1 MATYNTGIRISA
13 FNDGELRVF
22 EAGGRRIFITL
33 KDGAPYA
40 LDDKCTHE
48 GGSLSEGYL
57 DGCEVI
63 CPLHAAA
70 FDIRTGKA
78 NENTHWATDTR
89 SYAAYAD
96 ASSGEIIVEV

>member
-1 MATYNTGIRISA
+1 MAKYNTGIRA
-13 FNDGELRVF
+13 AEFKEGELKAF
-22 EAGGRRIFITL
+22 EVGGRRILITL
-33 KDGAPYA
+33 KDGALYA

-48 GGSLSEGYL
+48 GGSLSEGYI

-70 FDIRTGKA
+70 FDIKTGKA

-96 ASSGEIIVEV
+96 ASSGEVFIEV

>member
-1 MATYNTGIRISA
+1 MAKYNTGIRISE
-13 FNDGELRVF
+13 FKDGELRAF

-33 KDGAPYA
+33 KDGTAYA

-48 GGSLSEGYL
+48 GGSLSEGYV

-96 ASSGEIIVEV
+96 ASSGEIIIEV